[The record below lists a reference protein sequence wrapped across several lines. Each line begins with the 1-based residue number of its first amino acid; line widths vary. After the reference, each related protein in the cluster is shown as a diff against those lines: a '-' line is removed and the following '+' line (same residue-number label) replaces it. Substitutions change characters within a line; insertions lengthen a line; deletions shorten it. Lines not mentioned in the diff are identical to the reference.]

1 MGMVNASITIR
12 NLNDTLKADMGF
24 IKENNVRQI
33 TEEAVVDTGVAT
45 LVINEELRQKL
56 GLDILD
62 ERPAMLANGQ
72 EEIVKIASFVQ
83 IQWKDRTFALQPAVV
98 SSGREILLGAFPLE
112 GMDLIVDPVRQ
123 ELRGAHGDKIQYY
136 LLKAS

>member
-12 NLNDTLKADMGF
+12 NLDDTVKARIGF
-24 IKENNVRQI
+24 IKEDKVRQI
-33 TEEAVVDTGVAT
+33 TEEAVVDTSAAT

-72 EEIVKIASFVQ
+72 EEIVKIASDVQ

-98 SSGREILLGAFPLE
+98 SGGKEILLGAFPIE